1 MAGRK
6 RRKEGQRTRR
16 GEVMSR
22 QEIAL
27 VLCQSL
33 SHQHGHPE
41 SSSSQQLAESLNE
54 GGLASSGRTRHPES
68 EGRSQL
74 AQQMSPPTREN
85 LCQQPL
91 GLPVLSGVFGLHW
104 RCRETFVLY
113 IIPQPL
119 LPVLPNVMASANFA
133 LFPAI
138 TPLRMSLTLC
148 GTDHTVQ

>member
-1 MAGRK
+1 MRK
-6 RRKEGQRTRR
+6 
-16 GEVMSR
+16 SR
-22 QEIAL
+22 QEMAL

-41 SSSSQQLAESLNE
+41 TPSSQQLAESLNE

-104 RCRETFVLY
+104 REGGEVNVFFVGR
-113 IIPQPL
+113 I
-119 LPVLPNVMASANFA
+119 
-133 LFPAI
+133 
-138 TPLRMSLTLC
+138 R
-148 GTDHTVQ
+148 

>member
-1 MAGRK
+1 MWQGGN
-6 RRKEGQRTRR
+6 EGAEDKK
-16 GEVMSR
+16 GEVMRKSR

-54 GGLASSGRTRHPES
+54 GGLASSGRTRYPES

-74 AQQMSPPTREN
+74 AQQMSPPTRED

-91 GLPVLSGVFGLHW
+91 GLPVLSGVFRLHW
-104 RCRETFVLY
+104 REGGEVNIFVGG
-113 IIPQPL
+113 I
-119 LPVLPNVMASANFA
+119 
-133 LFPAI
+133 
-138 TPLRMSLTLC
+138 R
-148 GTDHTVQ
+148 